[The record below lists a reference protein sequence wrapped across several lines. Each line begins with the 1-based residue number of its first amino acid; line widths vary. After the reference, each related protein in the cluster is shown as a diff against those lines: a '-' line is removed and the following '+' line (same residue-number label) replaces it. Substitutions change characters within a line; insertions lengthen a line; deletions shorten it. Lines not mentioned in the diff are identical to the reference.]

1 MFGRQGLPMLE
12 PMADE
17 PASLLDVTGGLLSD
31 PAEKAAFAVDP
42 QGYIERHGLDDL
54 TPTELH
60 DALGFV
66 ADSLPAPLAAQLE
79 SIQGAD
85 QLDGLDAIVHDLGQV
100 AEIDPGDSGDLGLG
114 DDPLDGFD
122 QPIEPAALADDGDP
136 AAPGDDGSAGEET
149 PDPFAVDEDAS
160 FGEGSE
166 DTTQPELDPDL
177 GIDDDLSA
185 DPGGTAPVAEPEPV
199 LDLAFDVDDSF
210 GDAVPPVT
218 PLGDGAE
225 EPEDT
230 FDETDF
236 DDSVDI

>member
-1 MFGRQGLPMLE
+1 MLE

-31 PAEKAAFAVDP
+31 PAAKAAFEADP

-79 SIQGAD
+79 SIEATD
-85 QLDGLDAIVHDLGQV
+85 QLDGVDAIVHELGQV
-100 AEIDPGDSGDLGLG
+100 AELDPGTGGDLGLG

-122 QPIEPAALADDGDP
+122 QPVEPTDVVDDVDPALPDDDGPAA
-136 AAPGDDGSAGEET
+136 EEAV
-149 PDPFAVDEDAS
+149 DPFAVDDGGS
-160 FGEGSE
+160 FGEGSA
-166 DTTQPELDPDL
+166 DTTQPDLDPDL
-177 GIDDDLSA
+177 GIDDDYSV
-185 DPGGTAPVAEPEPV
+185 DPGDAAPIPEPEPM
-199 LDLAFDVDDSF
+199 LDPAFDLDDSV

-218 PLGDGAE
+218 PLDGADD

-236 DDSVDI
+236 DNSVDPGF